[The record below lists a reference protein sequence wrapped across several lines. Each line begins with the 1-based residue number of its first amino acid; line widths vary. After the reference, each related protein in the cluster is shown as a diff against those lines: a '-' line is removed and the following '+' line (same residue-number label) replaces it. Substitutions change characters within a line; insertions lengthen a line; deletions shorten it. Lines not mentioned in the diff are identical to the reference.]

1 VGRGE
6 GRGGVSDWRQ
16 IELLRL
22 AAGRPAAVADADQGV
37 GAELLGAVAEALLGE
52 EVDAQLLLGGAHAWR
67 GRQAGGA
74 FGALLLTQ
82 NMLSLPALIG
92 LLMLIGVAT
101 KNSILLVDY
110 AVMAEDEHGLSQHD
124 ALVDA
129 CRKRARPVIMTTL
142 AMGAGMLPL
151 ALGLSGDSSFRAPM
165 AWAVIGGLGISGGA
179 RRARWSS

>member
-1 VGRGE
+1 FAGFA
-6 GRGGVSDWRQ
+6 
-16 IELLRL
+16 L
-22 AAGRPAAVADADQGV
+22 AMVAGIVCIYMV
-37 GAELLGAVAEALLGE
+37 
-52 EVDAQLLLGGAHAWR
+52 LLLLFNHPVQPLTILTAVPLSAGA
-67 GRQAGGA
+67 A

-129 CRKRARPVIMTTL
+129 CRKRAQPVIMTTL
-142 AMGAGMLPL
+142 AMGAGMIDRKSTRLN
-151 ALGLSGDSSFRAPM
+151 
-165 AWAVIGGLGISGGA
+165 
-179 RRARWSS
+179 